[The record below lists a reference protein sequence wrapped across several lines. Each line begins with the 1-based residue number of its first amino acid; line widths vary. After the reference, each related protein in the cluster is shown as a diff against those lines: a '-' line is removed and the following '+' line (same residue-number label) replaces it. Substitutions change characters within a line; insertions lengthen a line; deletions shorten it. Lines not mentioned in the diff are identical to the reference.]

1 MMFKFTDQEKLKIIN
16 VSDIETAEYDP
27 PLVYYGWVIVFVSFI
42 TLGIA
47 FGVWYSF
54 SVFILSIIK
63 EFGWTRAAASSI
75 FSFFIL
81 SHALMGFGAG
91 YLQDRFGPRVVVPGG
106 ALFLALALVLTSR
119 AQNLWQFQVAYGLL
133 AGSAMSFL
141 GFVSHSAFIPKW
153 FERKRGLALGIA
165 MSGIGFGML
174 LMVPYAERLISAH
187 GWRNAY
193 LYLAGIVL
201 LVVGPVNL
209 VLTRRSPEDV
219 NQYPDGEPPKRQ
231 QQGKIH
237 KRELMVI
244 DEKWAAVEWDIKNVW
259 RTRRFWLLFGA
270 FFSLAF
276 ANQSVLL
283 HAVSAMVDSGL
294 DTKMAAY
301 YFGIAGISGSAGKI
315 LFGYLSDILGRERT
329 KIISDIVAVAGIGAL
344 MAVSFSH
351 GPLPLLFAV
360 LFGTGYGAVA
370 PLIPAITADIFL
382 GRNFGKIFAVIAIG
396 GGMGGAVGSYV
407 SGLLRDL
414 SGSYVLPFATCA
426 ILIMSSCMLIIAAAP
441 GKVRKP
447 VKR

>member
-1 MMFKFTDQEKLKIIN
+1 M
-16 VSDIETAEYDP
+16 SDPESIEYNP
-27 PLVYYGWVIVFVSFI
+27 PILYYGWIIVLVSFI

-54 SVFILSIIK
+54 SVFILSVIN
-63 EFGWTRAAASSI
+63 EFGWSRAAASSI

-91 YLQDRFGPRVVVPGG
+91 YLQDRFGPRVVIPGG
-106 ALFLALALVLTSR
+106 ALFLALALALTSR
-119 AQNLWQFQVAYGLL
+119 SETLWQFQVFYGLL

-174 LMVPYAERLISAH
+174 LMVPFAERLISAY

-201 LVVGPVNL
+201 FVVGPINL
-209 VLTRRSPEDV
+209 VLTRRGPEDV
-219 NQYPDGEPPKRQ
+219 NQYLDGVPPNPNRLKQ
-231 QQGKIH
+231 EKVS
-237 KRELMVI
+237 KRELRVI
-244 DEKWAAVEWDIKNVW
+244 DEKWAAVEWDLENVW
-259 RTRRFWLLFGA
+259 RTGRFWLLVGA
-270 FFSLAF
+270 FFSVAF

-294 DTKMAAY
+294 ERKMAAY
-301 YFGIAGISGSAGKI
+301 FFGIAGISGSAGKI

-329 KIISDIVAVAGIGAL
+329 KLISDIVAVAGIGAL
-344 MAVSFSH
+344 MAVSLVK
-351 GPLPLLFAV
+351 GPMPLLFGI
-360 LFGTGYGAVA
+360 LFGIGYGAVA
-370 PLIPAITADIFL
+370 PLIPAVTADIFL
-382 GRNFGKIFAVIAIG
+382 GRNFGKIFAIIAIG
-396 GGMGGAVGSYV
+396 GGMGGALGAYI

-414 SGSYVLPFATCA
+414 SDSYVLPFSTCA
-426 ILIMSSCMLIIAAAP
+426 ILIIASCILIIRAAP

-447 VKR
+447 TKR

>member
-1 MMFKFTDQEKLKIIN
+1 LSVEEH
-16 VSDIETAEYDP
+16 VEYTP
-27 PLVYYGWVIVFVSFI
+27 PVLYYGWVIVFVSFI

-54 SVFILSIIK
+54 SVFILSIIN
-63 EFGWTRAAASSI
+63 EFGWSRAAASSI

-81 SHALMGFGAG
+81 SHSLMGFVAG
-91 YLQDRFGPRVVVPGG
+91 YFQDRFGPRVVIPAG

-119 AQNLWQFQVAYGLL
+119 AQNLWHFQVAYGLL

-174 LMVPYAERLISAH
+174 LMVPFTEKLISAY

-209 VLTRRSPEDV
+209 LLTRRSPAEV
-219 NQYPDGEPPKRQ
+219 NQYPDGEPPNRQ
-231 QQGKIH
+231 RQENNSPR
-237 KRELMVI
+237 RELMVI
-244 DEKWAAVEWDIKNVW
+244 DEEWAAVEWDLKNVW
-259 RTRRFWLLFGA
+259 HTRRFWLLVCA
-270 FFSLAF
+270 FFSVAF

-294 DTKMAAY
+294 ERNLAAF
-301 YFGIAGISGSAGKI
+301 YFGVAGISGSAGKI
-315 LFGYLSDILGRERT
+315 LFGYLSDIIGRERT
-329 KIISDIVAVAGIGAL
+329 KFFSDIVAVVGICAL
-344 MAVSFSH
+344 MAVSMVK
-351 GPLPLLFAV
+351 GPMPLLFG
-360 LFGTGYGAVA
+360 LFFGMGYGAVA
-370 PLIPAITADIFL
+370 PLIPAVTADIFL
-382 GRNFGKIFAVIAIG
+382 GRNFGKIFAIIAIG
-396 GGMGGAVGSYV
+396 GGTGGAVGAYV
-407 SGLLRDL
+407 SGLLRDV
-414 SGSYVLPFATCA
+414 SGTYMLPFLICI
-426 ILIMSSCMLIIAAAP
+426 ILTMASCVLVISAAP

>member
-1 MMFKFTDQEKLKIIN
+1 MHN
-16 VSDIETAEYDP
+16 PETVEYDP
-27 PLVYYGWVIVFVSFI
+27 PVIYYGWVIVFVSFI
-42 TLGIA
+42 TLGVA

-54 SVFILSIIK
+54 SVFILSVIE
-63 EFGWTRAAASSI
+63 EFGWSRAAASSI

-81 SHALMGFGAG
+81 SHSLMGFGAG
-91 YLQDRFGPRVVVPGG
+91 YLQDRFGPRVVIPVG
-106 ALFLALALVLTSR
+106 ALLLALSLALTSR

-141 GFVSHSAFIPKW
+141 GFVSHSAFIPRW

-174 LMVPYAERLISAH
+174 LMVPYAERLISAY

-201 LVVGPVNL
+201 FIVGPVNL
-209 VLTRRSPEDV
+209 VLTRRGPEDV
-219 NQYPDGEPPKRQ
+219 NQYLDGEPPNRQ
-231 QQGKIH
+231 LQEKVP

-244 DEKWAAVEWDIKNVW
+244 DEKWVAVEWDLKNVC
-259 RTRRFWLLFGA
+259 RTRRFWLLVGA
-270 FFSLAF
+270 FFAVAF

-294 DTKMAAY
+294 DRKTAAY
-301 YFGIAGISGSAGKI
+301 FFGIAGISGSAGKI

-329 KIISDIVAVAGIGAL
+329 KLISDIVAVTGIGAL
-344 MAVSFSH
+344 MAISYVK
-351 GPLPLLFAV
+351 GPMPLLFG
-360 LFGTGYGAVA
+360 LFFGMGYGAIA

-382 GRNFGKIFAVIAIG
+382 GRNFGKIFAIIAIG
-396 GGMGGAVGSYV
+396 GGTGGAVGAYV
-407 SGLLRDL
+407 SGLLRDV
-414 SGSYVLPFATCA
+414 SGFYMLPFFTCA
-426 ILIMSSCMLIIAAAP
+426 ILIIASGILILAAAP
-441 GKVRKP
+441 GKIRKP